1 MLERQNGTKSDLCVV
16 ITTFETIDS
25 ARQFGTH
32 LIESQL
38 AACVNL
44 VPGVESIYRWKEKV
58 EQENEI
64 IALIK
69 TRREKLDELERRFQ
83 EKHPYEEPE
92 FVVIDVEA
100 GSSGYLDW
108 IRKNT

>member
-1 MLERQNGTKSDLCVV
+1 MLQRQNGTKDDLCVV

-25 ARQFGTH
+25 ASQFGTH
-32 LIESQL
+32 LVESQL

-44 VPGVESIYRWKEKV
+44 IPGVESIYRWKEKV

-64 IALIK
+64 IALVK
-69 TRREKLDELERRFQ
+69 TRREKLGELERWVQ
-83 EKHPYEEPE
+83 ENHPYEEPE

-100 GSSGYLDW
+100 GSGGYLDW
-108 IRKNT
+108 VRENT

>member
-1 MLERQNGTKSDLCVV
+1 MLQRQNGTEDDLCVV

-32 LIESQL
+32 LVESQL

-44 VPGVESIYRWKEKV
+44 IPGVESIYRWKKKV

-69 TRREKLDELERRFQ
+69 TRREKLGELERWVQ

-108 IRKNT
+108 VRENT